1 MSVAARV
8 STSATPST
16 TMPVET
22 GLFRR
27 ITWTT
32 MIQVRSVY
40 SRSGRPNLRRRST
53 TGMTLPRRLITPF
66 TWAGGLRQGGEVAHS
81 HDFAD
86 LQNPNAELFGTQF
99 EDEVLSGAVVAVEQ
113 RRRIFL

>member
-16 TMPVET
+16 TMPVGDGPVSANHLDHDDT
-22 GLFRR
+22 GALGILPLRQAELEA
-27 ITWTT
+27 
-32 MIQVRSVY
+32 QVHYRDDLATQVDHAFHM
-40 SRSGRPNLRRRST
+40 G
-53 TGMTLPRRLITPF
+53 
-66 TWAGGLRQGGEVAHS
+66 GGLRQGGDVAHS

-99 EDEVLSGAVVAVEQ
+99 EDEVLSGAVVAVEL